1 MRYLCFFLCVFL
13 ACGSACWAA
22 ESDALAISTNIQA
35 RHAPFGTILDPMFA
49 SATSDQI
56 IGYTRCGDS
65 AIWTGHYLAA
75 EAYRYK
81 VTASPDALTN
91 AKKAIAGLQLLTDVT
106 GTNLLARCAVPF
118 SSPFEPGIAS
128 EESANGVHISNV
140 ASSTGGQQYMW
151 IGNTSRDEYSGV
163 FFGLGVAYDLINDAQ
178 VKAQSAALIT
188 RLLQFLID
196 HAWTVVMPNG
206 SISTTFLIRPD
217 QQLTL
222 LQIGRHVNAAQFGN
236 LYKQM
241 TFGTVLVIV
250 PIEVDDADQNS
261 SYFKFNL
268 DAINLFHLISNENS
282 LLMKIVYRAAY
293 EQFRATVADH
303 QNPHF
308 NMIDRALGR
317 ADAKRDADT
326 VAYLNQWL
334 TRPRRD
340 PAVDLRG
347 SVASCG
353 NNQACNPIPI
363 PQRVPTDFLWQRS
376 PFQMTG
382 GGSGII
388 EGAGIDYILP
398 YWMAR
403 FYKVVTK

>member
-1 MRYLCFFLCVFL
+1 MRYLCFFLCAFPT
-13 ACGSACWAA
+13 CWAA
-22 ESDALAISTNIQA
+22 ESDALAISANIQA
-35 RHAPFGTILDPMFA
+35 RHTPFGTILDPMFA
-49 SATSDQI
+49 SASSDQI

-75 EAYRYK
+75 EAYRYN
-81 VTASPDALTN
+81 VTKSPDALAN

-118 SSPFEPGIAS
+118 ASPFEPGIAS
-128 EESANGVHISNV
+128 EESANGVHISNT
-140 ASSTGGQQYMW
+140 AGQQYMW
-151 IGNTSRDEYSGV
+151 IGNTSRDEYSGA
-163 FFGLGVAYDLINDAQ
+163 FFGLGVAYDLINDPQ
-178 VKAQSAALIT
+178 VKSQSAALIT

-196 HAWTVVMPNG
+196 HAWTIVMPDG

-222 LQIGRHVNAAQFGN
+222 LQIGRHVNATQFAN

-241 TFGTVLVIV
+241 MLGTALVIV

-268 DAINLFHLISNENS
+268 DAINFFHLIGLENN
-282 LLMKIVYRAAY
+282 LLQKLVYRAAY
-293 EQFRATVADH
+293 EQFRGTVANH
-303 QNPHF
+303 ENPHF
-308 NMIDRALGR
+308 NMIDRALER
-317 ADAKRDADT
+317 ADTKRDANT
-326 VAYLNQWL
+326 AAYLDQWL

-340 PAVDLRG
+340 PTVDLRG
-347 SVASCG
+347 TLATCG
-353 NNQACNPIPI
+353 NNEACSPIPI

-376 PFQMTG
+376 PFQLTG
-382 GGSGII
+382 GGSGTI
-388 EGAGIDYILP
+388 ETAGIDYILP